1 MICVLYRPAFTPI
14 MNRTFRCTTKLMR
27 FRFIFDKIVDKFIGK
42 VN

>member
-14 MNRTFRCTTKLMR
+14 MNRTFRCTKLMR